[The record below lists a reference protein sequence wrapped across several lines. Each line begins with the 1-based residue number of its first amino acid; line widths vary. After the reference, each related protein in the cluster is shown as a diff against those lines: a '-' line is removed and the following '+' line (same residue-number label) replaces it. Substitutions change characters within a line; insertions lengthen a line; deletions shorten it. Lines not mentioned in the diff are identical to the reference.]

1 MQCGHI
7 TILAGALAVAGW
19 CAQAPQPGG
28 NEPALAGSV
37 PVIKAETRVVLV
49 DAVVTGKDGA
59 YVTDLT
65 QKDFRVLEDNKEQA
79 VKSFSLEQE
88 TASTAGSQKRYLIL
102 FFDNS
107 ALSPDEQIR
116 ARDAVGKFI
125 DANAGGNLAMAVA
138 SFGGMLQIAQNFT
151 TDAGK
156 LKQAV
161 SGPKPLT
168 ASPGNTVEVA
178 SLGMPQLPGAGDF
191 VVRTSLLAL
200 RSLARSLAP
209 VQGRK
214 TLILLTSSSKARE
227 EYMSEVTA
235 AINECNKAN
244 VAVYPIDVHGLIAGR
259 ATAGFGPQRA
269 IFGSPLDSRPAEI
282 IPAAFTPG
290 GVTVWPYVS
299 TVSLVGFAGS
309 PSPAQKGGGGG
320 GRGGGG
326 GLGGGGGTVSG
337 GTSGTG
343 VIYGTYNNNMNNLNA
358 YSSVNQ
364 PRSAII
370 PQLPATTASSQQVM
384 YMLAS
389 GTGGFV
395 IDNTNDLLSGL
406 EKITKEQN
414 QYYLLG
420 YTPVESAEGSCHS
433 IRVKVERS
441 GAVVRARSGYCN
453 VPPKDKLAGD
463 PIEKQM
469 ETEAAANA
477 PGSLSGSLSDP
488 FFYTAANAARVN
500 VVLDFPSS
508 QINAEKEKG
517 GRFHTDV
524 NILGIA
530 YKADGTAAAQF
541 SDTLKRDFADK
552 DELQRFQQK
561 PMHYENQFDV
571 APGKYT
577 VKVVFSSGGSFG
589 TLEAPLVVDPWDGHH
604 FAMSGLAFSKEYHKV
619 SSANTGLDAQ
629 LLEGRTPMI
638 AKGMEIVPTGV
649 NQITKGQTA
658 ILYVEV
664 YEPLIV
670 TSTHPPQVA
679 LHLRVEDRKTGAV
692 ATDMGMLG
700 VDTSVVPGNPVVP
713 VGLQV
718 PVDKLAPGDY
728 RVVVQAQD
736 SAGRSSAVRSM
747 DLDVRQ

>member
-1 MQCGHI
+1 V
-7 TILAGALAVAGW
+7 VA
-19 CAQAPQPGG
+19 
-28 NEPALAGSV
+28 
-37 PVIKAETRVVLV
+37 
-49 DAVVTGKDGA
+49 GKDGA

-79 VKSFSLEQE
+79 IQSFSLEQE
-88 TASTAGSQKRYLIL
+88 ASAANSPKRYLIL

-125 DANAGGNLAMAVA
+125 DAHSGGNLAMAVA

-151 TDAGK
+151 TDAAK

-161 SGPKPLT
+161 SGPKALT
-168 ASPGNTVEVA
+168 GSPGNTVEVA
-178 SLGMPQLPGAGDF
+178 SLGMPSLPGAGDF
-191 VVRTSLLAL
+191 GVRTSLLAL
-200 RSLARSLAP
+200 RSLAKSVAP

-214 TLILLTSSSKARE
+214 TLILLTSSAKSRE

-244 VAVYPIDVHGLIAGR
+244 VAVYPIDVHGLIAGG
-259 ATAGFGPQRA
+259 AAAGPGPQGA
-269 IFGSPLDSRPAEI
+269 VFGSPLDPRVVAIVPAS
-282 IPAAFTPG
+282 FTPG
-290 GVTVWPYVS
+290 GVTVWPYVPM
-299 TVSLVGFAGS
+299 VSLIGFAGS
-309 PSPAQKGGGGG
+309 PSPAQKGGGG
-320 GRGGGG
+320 RGGGG
-326 GLGGGGGTVSG
+326 GGGGPSTANGMGATAGS
-337 GTSGTG
+337 G
-343 VIYGTYNNNMNNLNA
+343 VIYGTYNNNMNNLNV

-395 IDNTNDLLSGL
+395 IANTNDLLSGL
-406 EKITKEQN
+406 EKIIKEQN
-414 QYYLLG
+414 QYYLLS
-420 YTPVESAEGSCHS
+420 YTPVESQEGSCHA

-441 GAVVRARSGYCN
+441 GDIVRARSGYCN

-469 ETEAAANA
+469 EAQAAANA
-477 PGSLSGSLSDP
+477 SGSLTGSISDP

-500 VVLDFPSS
+500 VALDFPSS
-508 QINAEKEKG
+508 QIGAEKEKG
-517 GRFHTDV
+517 GRFHTEV
-524 NILGIA
+524 SILGIA

-552 DELQRFQQK
+552 DDLQRFQQK

-589 TLEAPLVVDPWDGHH
+589 TVEAPLVVDPWDGRH

-619 SSANTGLDAQ
+619 SSTNTGLDQQ

-638 AKGMEIVPTGV
+638 AKGMEIVPTGT
-649 NQITKGQTA
+649 NQVTKGQTA

-679 LHLRVEDRKTGAV
+679 LHLKVEDRKTGAV

-718 PVDKLAPGDY
+718 PIDKLAPGDY
-728 RVVVQAQD
+728 RVVVQAMD

>member
-1 MQCGHI
+1 MQYGHI
-7 TILAGALAVAGW
+7 TVLAGALAVAGLF
-19 CAQAPQPGG
+19 AQAPQAGG
-28 NEPALAGSV
+28 NEPAPPGSV

-49 DAVVTGKDGA
+49 DTVVTGKDGA

-79 VKSFSLEQE
+79 IQSFSLEQE
-88 TASTAGSQKRYLIL
+88 TASASSQKRYLIL

-125 DANAGGNLAMAVA
+125 DAHSGGNLAMAVA

-151 TDAGK
+151 TDAEK

-161 SGPKPLT
+161 SGPKALT
-168 ASPGNTVEVA
+168 GSPGNTVEVA
-178 SLGMPQLPGAGDF
+178 SLGMPSLPGAGDF
-191 VVRTSLLAL
+191 GVRTSLLAL

-214 TLILLTSSSKARE
+214 TLILLTSSSKPRE

-244 VAVYPIDVHGLIAGR
+244 VAVYPIDVHGLVGP
-259 ATAGFGPQRA
+259 GPQGA
-269 IFGSPLDSRPAEI
+269 VFGTPLDPRAVKI
-282 IPAAFTPG
+282 IPASFTPG
-290 GVTVWPYVS
+290 GISVWPYVP
-299 TVSLVGFAGS
+299 VASLIGFEGS

-337 GTSGTG
+337 GTPGTG
-343 VIYGTYNNNMNNLNA
+343 VLYGTYNNNMNNLNV

-395 IDNTNDLLSGL
+395 IANTNDLLSGL
-406 EKITKEQN
+406 EKIIKEQN
-414 QYYLLG
+414 QYYLLS
-420 YTPVESAEGSCHS
+420 YTPVEPQEGSCHS

-441 GAVVRARSGYCN
+441 GDVVRARSGYCN
-453 VPPKDKLAGD
+453 VPPKDRLAGD

-469 ETEAAANA
+469 EAQAAANT
-477 PGSLSGSLSDP
+477 SGSLAGSISDP

-508 QINAEKEKG
+508 QIGAEKEKG
-517 GRFHTDV
+517 GRFHTEV

-530 YKADGTAAAQF
+530 YKADGAAVAQF

-552 DELQRFQQK
+552 DEFQRFRQK

-577 VKVVFSSGGSFG
+577 LKVVFSSGGSFG
-589 TLEAPLVVDPWDGHH
+589 TVVAPLTVDPWDGRH

-638 AKGMEIVPTGV
+638 AKGMEIVPTGT
-649 NQITKGQTA
+649 NQVTKGQTA

-670 TSTHPPQVA
+670 TSSHPPQVA
-679 LHLRVEDRKTGAV
+679 LHLKVEDRKTGAV

-700 VDTSVVPGNPVVP
+700 VDTSVQPGNPVVP

-718 PVDKLAPGDY
+718 PVDKLAPGNY
-728 RVVVQAQD
+728 RVVVQAVD

-747 DLDVRQ
+747 DLDVTE

>member
-1 MQCGHI
+1 VQYCHV
-7 TILAGALAVAGW
+7 TVLAGALAVASLF
-19 CAQAPQPGG
+19 AQTPQTGG
-28 NEPALAGSV
+28 NEQAPAGSV

-65 QKDFRVLEDNKEQA
+65 EKDFRVLEDNKEQA
-79 VKSFSLEQE
+79 IQSFSLEQE
-88 TASTAGSQKRYLIL
+88 ASAPSSQKRYLIL

-107 ALSPDEQIR
+107 TLAPDEQIR
-116 ARDAVGKFI
+116 ARAAVEKFI
-125 DANAGGNLAMAVA
+125 DANTGGNLAMAVA

-151 TDAGK
+151 TDAEK
-156 LKQAV
+156 LKRAV
-161 SGPKPLT
+161 SGEKP
-168 ASPGNTVEVA
+168 AAGSPGNTVEVA

-191 VVRTSLLAL
+191 GVRTSLLAL
-200 RSLARSLAP
+200 RSLAKSLAP

-235 AINECNKAN
+235 AISECNKAN
-244 VAVYPIDVHGLIAGR
+244 VAVYPIDVHGLIGP
-259 ATAGFGPQRA
+259 GPQGA
-269 IFGSPLDSRPAEI
+269 IFGSPLDSRPVAI
-282 IPAAFTPG
+282 IPASFTTG
-290 GVTVWPYVS
+290 GITVWPYVPM
-299 TVSLVGFAGS
+299 VSLMGFEGS
-309 PSPAQKGGGGG
+309 PSPGQKGGGGG
-320 GRGGGG
+320 GGRSGGGG
-326 GLGGGGGTVSG
+326 GGFTPGTVSG
-337 GTSGTG
+337 GTPGTG
-343 VIYGTYNNNMNNLNA
+343 VLYGTYNNNMNNLNV

-395 IDNTNDLLSGL
+395 IANTNDLLSGL
-406 EKITKEQN
+406 QKIIKEQN
-414 QYYLLG
+414 HYYLLS
-420 YTPVESAEGSCHS
+420 YTPVESQEGSCHS

-441 GAVVRARSGYCN
+441 GYIVRARSGYCD
-453 VPPKDKLAGD
+453 VPPKDKLGGD
-463 PIEKQM
+463 PLEKQM
-469 ETEAAANA
+469 EAEAAANA
-477 PGSLSGSLSDP
+477 PGGLTGSLSDP

-500 VVLDFPSS
+500 VVVDFPSS

-517 GRFHTDV
+517 GRFHTEV

-530 YKADGTAAAQF
+530 YKADGAAAAQF

-577 VKVVFSSGGSFG
+577 VKVVFVSGGSFG

-638 AKGMEIVPTGV
+638 AKGMEIVPTGM
-649 NQITKGQTA
+649 NQVTKGQTA

-679 LHLRVEDRKTGAV
+679 LHLKVEDRKTGAV
-692 ATDMGMLG
+692 TTDMGMLG

-728 RVVVQAQD
+728 RVVVQAVD
-736 SAGRSSAVRSM
+736 SAGRSSVVRSM

>member
-1 MQCGHI
+1 VQCGHI
-7 TILAGALAVAGW
+7 TVLAGALAVAGLF
-19 CAQAPQPGG
+19 AQAPQTGG
-28 NEPALAGSV
+28 NEQAPAGSV

-79 VKSFSLEQE
+79 IKSFSLELE
-88 TASTAGSQKRYLIL
+88 ASTASSSKRYLIL

-107 ALSPDEQIR
+107 TLAPDEQIR
-116 ARDAVGKFI
+116 ARAAVEKFI

-151 TDAGK
+151 TDAEK
-156 LKQAV
+156 LKRAV
-161 SGPKPLT
+161 NGPKPS
-168 ASPGNTVEVA
+168 AGSPGNTVEVA
-178 SLGMPQLPGAGDF
+178 SLGMPSLPGAGDF

-214 TLILLTSSSKARE
+214 TLILLTSSSRTRE
-227 EYMSEVTA
+227 EYMAEVTA
-235 AINECNKAN
+235 AISECNKAN
-244 VAVYPIDVHGLIAGR
+244 VAVYPIDVHGLIGV
-259 ATAGFGPQRA
+259 GPQGA
-269 IFGSPLDSRPAEI
+269 VFESPLDPRAVAI
-282 IPAAFTPG
+282 IPAGFIPR
-290 GVTVWPYVS
+290 GVTVWPYVRMA
-299 TVSLVGFAGS
+299 SLMGFAGS

-320 GRGGGG
+320 GGRGGGG
-326 GLGGGGGTVSG
+326 GGGGFSGGGGGG
-337 GTSGTG
+337 GMTSGTG

-358 YSSVNQ
+358 YGSVSQ
-364 PRSAII
+364 ARSAIV

-395 IDNTNDLLSGL
+395 IASTNDLLSGL
-406 EKITKEQN
+406 ERIIKEQN
-414 QYYLLG
+414 QYYLLS
-420 YTPVESAEGSCHS
+420 YMPAESQEGSCHS

-441 GAVVRARSGYCN
+441 GDIVRARSGYCN

-469 ETEAAANA
+469 EAQAVAKA
-477 PGSLSGSLSDP
+477 SGSLTGFLSNP

-500 VVLDFPSS
+500 VVVDFPSS

-517 GRFHTDV
+517 GRFHAEV

-530 YKADGTAAAQF
+530 YKADGAAAAQF

-571 APGKYT
+571 APGKYA

-589 TLEAPLVVDPWDGHH
+589 TVEAPLTVDPWDGRH

-619 SSANTGLDAQ
+619 SSSNTALDAQ
-629 LLEGRTPMI
+629 LLEGRTPLI
-638 AKGMEIVPTGV
+638 AKGMEIVPTGTTEV
-649 NQITKGQTA
+649 TKGQTA

-679 LHLRVEDRKTGAV
+679 LHLKVEDRKTGAV

-700 VDTSVVPGNPVVP
+700 VDTSVEPGNPVVP

-718 PVDKLAPGDY
+718 PIDKLAPGDY
-728 RVVVQAQD
+728 RVVVQAMD
-736 SAGRSSAVRSM
+736 SAGRSSVVRSM